1 MKRVVQRD
9 FKERGK
15 SKKQAEDDFLKSW
28 DIYYKKFKKENI
40 KKNSNYFI
48 IRKNTNINNIL
59 KINKYN
65 FTIAT

>member
-9 FKERGK
+9 LKERGK
-15 SKKQAEDDFLKSW
+15 VKKQSKNDFLKSW

-59 KINKYN
+59 KKLFNE
-65 FTIAT
+65 T